1 MNKNIALLAA
11 VSAIALATSANA
23 LEFRPYVGAQYNL
36 TSGNTVPAIPENV
49 SSNVDMHTYSVFL
62 GADYN
67 RFFGTE
73 VFYQNSNKW
82 HKKFGEAGEA
92 KVKSDFAAYG
102 LDVYGYLPLGCD
114 RVFSLLGTAGIAN
127 YDYTTKIA
135 SPVQAGNTTA
145 GGSIKSEDNGLGYR
159 LGAGM
164 QYNVTNNIAV
174 RGIVRYIWAD
184 KLDNMDHM
192 MEYSL
197 GVKYNF

>member
-23 LEFRPYVGAQYNL
+23 LEFKPYVGAQYNL
-36 TSGNTVPAIPENV
+36 TSNSVKGLHT
-49 SSNVDMHTYSVFL
+49 NVDMHSYSVFA
-62 GADYN
+62 GTDYN

-82 HKKFGEAGEA
+82 HKVVNGGKLKA
-92 KVKSDFAAYG
+92 DFAAYG
-102 LDVYGYLPLGCD
+102 LDAYGYLPLGCD

-127 YDYTTKIA
+127 YDYDIDDGVK
-135 SPVQAGNTTA
+135 
-145 GGSIKSEDNGLGYR
+145 GSDNGLGYR

-174 RGIVRYIWAD
+174 RGLARYVWTD
-184 KLDNMDHM
+184 KLDGFDHL

>member
-11 VSAIALATSANA
+11 VSAIALASSANA

-36 TSGNTVPAIPENV
+36 TSGNTVPALPVNI
-49 SSNVDMHTYSVFL
+49 SSNVDMHTYSVFA

-82 HKKFGEAGEA
+82 HKVFYAGQNEPV

-102 LDVYGYLPLGCD
+102 LDMYGYLPLGCD

-127 YDYTTKIA
+127 YDYTTKA
-135 SPVQAGNTTA
+135 EG
-145 GGSIKSEDNGLGYR
+145 IKSEDNGLGYR

-164 QYNVTNNIAV
+164 QYNLTNHLAL

-184 KLDNMDHM
+184 KLDNMDHL

>member
-36 TSGNTVPAIPENV
+36 TSASVKDMPNM
-49 SSNVDMHTYSVFL
+49 DMHSYSVFV
-62 GADYN
+62 GTDYN
-67 RFFGTE
+67 RYFGTE

-82 HKKFGEAGEA
+82 HKVINGEKT
-92 KVKSDFAAYG
+92 KVDFEAYG
-102 LDVYGYLPLGCD
+102 LDAYGYLPLGCD

-127 YDYTTKIA
+127 YDFDVADNNAK
-135 SPVQAGNTTA
+135 G
-145 GGSIKSEDNGLGYR
+145 EDNGLGYR

-164 QYNVTNNIAV
+164 QYNITNNIAV

-184 KLDNMDHM
+184 KLDNTDHM

-197 GVKYNF
+197 GAKYSF

>member
-11 VSAIALATSANA
+11 VSAIALASSANA

-36 TSGNTVPAIPENV
+36 TSGNTVPALEENL

-82 HKKFGEAGEA
+82 HKKFEDA

-102 LDVYGYLPLGCD
+102 LDLYGYLPLGCD

-127 YDYTTKIA
+127 YDYTTKIDFG
-135 SPVQAGNTTA
+135 PD
-145 GGSIKSEDNGLGYR
+145 GSEKSEDNGLGYR

-164 QYNVTNNIAV
+164 QYNVTNHIAV

-184 KLDNMDHM
+184 KLENMDHL

>member
-36 TSGNTVPAIPENV
+36 TSASVKDMPNM
-49 SSNVDMHTYSVFL
+49 DMHSYSVFV
-62 GADYN
+62 GTDYN
-67 RFFGTE
+67 RYFGTE

-82 HKKFGEAGEA
+82 HKVINGEKT
-92 KVKSDFAAYG
+92 KVDFEAYG

-127 YDYTTKIA
+127 YDFDIA
-135 SPVQAGNTTA
+135 DNNAKG
-145 GGSIKSEDNGLGYR
+145 EENGLGYR

-164 QYNVTNNIAV
+164 QYNITNNIAV

-184 KLDNMDHM
+184 KLDNTDHM

-197 GVKYNF
+197 GAKYSF

>member
-36 TSGNTVPAIPENV
+36 TSASVKDMPNM
-49 SSNVDMHTYSVFL
+49 DMHSYSVFV
-62 GADYN
+62 GTDYN
-67 RFFGTE
+67 RYFGTE

-82 HKKFGEAGEA
+82 HKVINGKKT
-92 KVKSDFAAYG
+92 KVDFEAYG
-102 LDVYGYLPLGCD
+102 LDAYGYLPLGCD

-127 YDYTTKIA
+127 YDFDVADNNAK
-135 SPVQAGNTTA
+135 G
-145 GGSIKSEDNGLGYR
+145 EENGLGYR

-164 QYNVTNNIAV
+164 QYNITNNIAV

-184 KLDNMDHM
+184 KLDNTDHM

-197 GVKYNF
+197 GAKYSF

>member
-36 TSGNTVPAIPENV
+36 TSASVKNMPNM
-49 SSNVDMHTYSVFL
+49 DMHSYSIFV
-62 GADYN
+62 GTDYN
-67 RFFGTE
+67 RYFGTE

-82 HKKFGEAGEA
+82 HKVVNGVKN
-92 KVKSDFAAYG
+92 KVDFEAYG
-102 LDVYGYLPLGCD
+102 LDAYGYLPLGCD

-127 YDYTTKIA
+127 YDFDGD
-135 SPVQAGNTTA
+135 QGN
-145 GGSIKSEDNGLGYR
+145 GKEEDNGLGYR

-164 QYNVTNNIAV
+164 QYNITNNIAV

-184 KLDNMDHM
+184 KLDGFDHM

-197 GVKYNF
+197 GAKYSF

>member
-36 TSGNTVPAIPENV
+36 TSASVKDMPNM
-49 SSNVDMHTYSVFL
+49 DMHSYSVFV
-62 GADYN
+62 GTDYN
-67 RFFGTE
+67 RYFGTE

-82 HKKFGEAGEA
+82 HKVINDVKT
-92 KVKSDFAAYG
+92 KVDFEAYG
-102 LDVYGYLPLGCD
+102 LDLYGYLPLGCD

-127 YDYTTKIA
+127 YDFDGDR
-135 SPVQAGNTTA
+135 GN
-145 GGSIKSEDNGLGYR
+145 GKEEDNGLGYR

-164 QYNVTNNIAV
+164 QYNITNNIAV

-184 KLDNMDHM
+184 KLDGFDHM

-197 GVKYNF
+197 GAKYSF